1 MMVKNKNMFRFLLE
15 KEFKQIAR
23 NRFLPKLILVY
34 PVIMMILMPWAANLD
49 VKDIRL
55 TVIDSD
61 RSSFSKTLAAK
72 ASGSDYFEEALYADS
87 YAMAIESIEKG
98 ESDILLEIPQG
109 FENGLMNGLSKE
121 VYIAS
126 NAVDGIRGSIAASYL
141 ASVVSDYSVD
151 LLKQR
156 GIQRGVSNVQ
166 LPGVQIIS
174 NVKYNPTMDYKIFM
188 VPALMVIIITI
199 IGGFLPALNIVS
211 EKEAGTIEQ
220 INVTPVSKFK
230 FIFSKLIPY
239 WIIGFIILT
248 NTLILA
254 RVLYGIVPQG
264 SIIEFYLLSLLFLM
278 VVSGF
283 GLLIST
289 NSATMQQAMF
299 VMFFF
304 LLIMILMSG
313 LFTPVNSMPAWA
325 QYIAALNPMKYFTEI
340 MRMLFLKGSGIAEM
354 IKQIIILCGFAV
366 VLNLWAVLSYH
377 KSV

>member
-1 MMVKNKNMFRFLLE
+1 MFRFLLE

-23 NRFLPKLILVY
+23 NRFLPKLILAY

-72 ASGSDYFEEALYADS
+72 ASGSDYFKEAIYSDS

-109 FENGLMNGLSKE
+109 FEKGLMNGLSQE
-121 VYIAS
+121 VFIAS

-141 ASVVSDYSVD
+141 ASVVNDYSAH

-156 GIQRGVSNVQ
+156 GIQRGMSNKK

-174 NVKYNPTMDYKIFM
+174 NVKYNPTMDYKMFM

-239 WIIGFIILT
+239 WIIGFVILT

-254 RVLYGIVPQG
+254 RVLYGIVPLG
-264 SIIEFYLLSLLFLM
+264 SIFEFYLLSLLFLM

-325 QYIAALNPMKYFTEI
+325 QYVAALNPMKYFTEI

-354 IKQIIILCGFAV
+354 MKQIIILCGFAV

>member
-1 MMVKNKNMFRFLLE
+1 MFRFLLE

-23 NRFLPKLILVY
+23 NKFLPKLILAY
-34 PVIMMILMPWAANLD
+34 PIIMMILMPWAANLD
-49 VKDIRL
+49 VKDIRF

-61 RSSFSKTLAAK
+61 RSSFSKTLISK
-72 ASGSDYFEEALYADS
+72 ASGSEYFREPVYADS
-87 YAMAIESIEKG
+87 YREAIEGIERG
-98 ESDILLEIPQG
+98 ESDIILEIPEG
-109 FENGLMNGLSKE
+109 FESDLINGTSKD

-126 NAVDGIRGSIAASYL
+126 NAVDGMRGSIAASYL
-141 ASVVSDYSVD
+141 ALVVNEFSQD
-151 LLKQR
+151 LLKNR
-156 GIQRGVSNVQ
+156 GIQNGVTSKSKS
-166 LPGVQIIS
+166 GIEIIS
-174 NVKYNPTMDYKIFM
+174 DIKYNPTMDYKIFM
-188 VPALMVIIITI
+188 VPALIVIIITI

-239 WIIGFIILT
+239 WIIGFVILT

-254 RVLYGIVPQG
+254 KLLYGIVPAG
-264 SIIEFYLLSLLFLM
+264 SIFEFYLLSSLFLM

-313 LFTPVNSMPAWA
+313 LFTPVSSMPGWA
-325 QYIAALNPMKYFTEI
+325 QAVAALNPMKYFTEI
-340 MRMLFLKGSGIAEM
+340 MRMLFLKGSGIADLTR
-354 IKQIIILCGFAV
+354 QIIVLSGFAI
-366 VLNLWAVLSYH
+366 VLNTWAVLSYH

>member
-1 MMVKNKNMFRFLLE
+1 MFIYLLE

-49 VKDIRL
+49 VKSIR
-55 TVIDSD
+55 VAIIDSD
-61 RSSFSKTLAAK
+61 RSSYSRTLAEK
-72 ASGSDYFEEALYADS
+72 VSGSDYFEEALYADS
-87 YAMAIESIEKG
+87 YEMAIKSIEKG
-98 ESDILLEIPQG
+98 ESDIIMEIPHG
-109 FENGLMNGLSKE
+109 FEKKLMNGESRE
-121 VYIAS
+121 IFIAS
-126 NAVDGIRGSIAASYL
+126 NAVDGLRGSIAASYL
-141 ASVVSDYSVD
+141 GSVVNEFSAS
-151 LLKQR
+151 LLKQNA
-156 GIQRGVSNVQ
+156 IQKGVDYSKPQ
-166 LPGVQIIS
+166 GLQIIS
-174 NVKYNPTMDYKIFM
+174 NVKYNPTMDYKLFM

-239 WIIGFIILT
+239 WIIGFVILT

-254 RVLYGIVPQG
+254 KVLYGIVPQG
-264 SIIEFYLLSLLFLM
+264 SILEFYLLSFLFLT

-289 NSATMQQAMF
+289 HSATMQQAMF

-313 LFTPVNSMPAWA
+313 LFTPVSSMPNWA
-325 QYIAALNPMKYFTEI
+325 QLIAALNPMKYFTDI
-340 MRMLFLKGSGIAEM
+340 MRMLFLKGSGIADLS
-354 IKQIIILCGFAV
+354 KQIIILLGFAF
-366 VLNLWAVLSYH
+366 VLNLCAIVSYN
-377 KSV
+377 KTE